1 MKLSNLARSLPKK
14 IGDRKIKR
22 EWDNKRIKER
32 DWCVGVGVDKRI
44 SQNAFLRGGN
54 EFIRQ
59 VGLCIFV
66 CVCVCVCVPIVWVPQ
81 SIKGRWFQKKIAE
94 EREKNL
100 NKNKQLLQ
108 Q

>member
-1 MKLSNLARSLPKK
+1 MRKWNCQILHALYQKK
-14 IGDRKIKR
+14 IVKKIRARKIKR

-59 VGLCIFV
+59 VGFV
-66 CVCVCVCVPIVWVPQ
+66 HSCVCMCVSIVWVPRC
-81 SIKGRWFQKKIAE
+81 IKGRWFQKKIAGK
-94 EREKNL
+94 REKNSE
-100 NKNKQLLQ
+100 
-108 Q
+108 